1 MSRKAGGTEIL
12 EKAKACLPKAKTVD
26 ELRQA
31 QAVVLP
37 LELGLTLE
45 DTAIAIGVSVG
56 WACRL
61 RRRFIREGG
70 ARSTGKQLR
79 GGRRRENLS
88 REEEAAFLE
97 PFFEKAKAGG
107 ILVVSE
113 IKPALEERLGRHV
126 ALASVYNLLHRN
138 GRRKLAPDKRHPQS
152 DVAAQEEWK
161 KSCGR
166 SLHKST
172 KSGRGKHRSV

>member
-1 MSRKAGGTEIL
+1 VARKASGIEVL
-12 EKAKACLPKAKTVD
+12 DKAKACLSKAKMAD

-31 QAVVLP
+31 QAVFLP
-37 LELGLTLE
+37 LELRLTLE
-45 DTAIAIGVSVG
+45 QTAQAIGVSVG

-61 RRRFIREGG
+61 RTAFIREGG
-70 ARSTGKQLR
+70 APSTGKPSR

-88 REEEAAFLE
+88 REEEMAFLE

-113 IKPALEERLGRHV
+113 IKQALEGRLGRHV
-126 ALASVYNLLHRN
+126 ALASAYNLLHRN
-138 GRRKLAPDKRHPQS
+138 GWRKIAPDKRHPQT

-161 KSCGR
+161 KNSR
-166 SLHKST
+166 TSSPKSI
-172 KSGRGKHRSV
+172 KSGRAKRRSV